1 MSSRRRAASSEVPGR
16 GQEEHATGQ
25 TEPDQETPAKQPA
38 WLAFLVVG
46 AAGASLAILVYAWD
60 DWDMLALAIL
70 VAGGAWVAGGLLGFL
85 FGIPRSLAEQPKVEG
100 GEAAASYRANT
111 NLEQISDWLTK
122 ILVGVGLVQFT
133 SFATKFGDL
142 VQFLGPS
149 LGGDQVGE
157 AFAGAILVLFSVGG
171 FLSFYLFTRIYLP
184 RAFAQADRG
193 MVLRV
198 VRKEIAE
205 VKATQRAQEANDL
218 ECLSLVARQLDP
230 EPDAPAIAQDELE
243 GAVVEASPL
252 VKAQIFARA
261 RDQRRRTWNTDKE
274 TMERT
279 IPVFRALTVSE
290 ADQKFHRNYAQLGF
304 ALKDQRQPDLVG
316 AEAALTKA
324 IEIRDKEGSRG
335 FRLYDFNRALIL
347 IRRHGPDWP
356 PEVRERIEAD
366 LAVAASS
373 PYLARVI
380 AADREIKAFRA
391 SAP

>member
-1 MSSRRRAASSEVPGR
+1 MTSRSEAALE
-16 GQEEHATGQ
+16 ATGR
-25 TEPDQETPAKQPA
+25 TQEQQVAAQIDGEEKSEKQPA
-38 WLAFLVVG
+38 WLGFLLVG

-85 FGIPRSLAEQPKVEG
+85 FGIPRSLAEQTKVEG
-100 GEAAASYRANT
+100 GDAAASYRANT

-198 VRKEIAE
+198 VRREIAE
-205 VKATQRAQEANDL
+205 VKATQRAQEAKDL
-218 ECLSLVARQLDP
+218 EALSLVARQLDP

-243 GAVVEASPL
+243 AAVVEASPL

-261 RDQRRRTWNTDKE
+261 RDQRRRTAESDKE
-274 TMERT
+274 KMERT
-279 IPVFRALTVSE
+279 IPIFRALTVSE
-290 ADQKFHRNYAQLGF
+290 ADQRFHRNYAQLGF

-316 AEAALTKA
+316 AEAALTRA
-324 IEIRDKEGSRG
+324 IEIRDREGSRG
-335 FRLYDFNRALIL
+335 FRLYDFNRALTL
-347 IRRHGPDWP
+347 IRRYGPDWP

-366 LAVAASS
+366 LASAASS
-373 PYLARVI
+373 PYLARQI
-380 AADREIKAFRA
+380 AAEKEIKAFRA